1 MKAFILTSRPQDTYF
16 EFFMPFYLPKTPSVL
31 VADACVGRRQEVA
44 FVDNGATVN
53 FIRSE
58 IAQILVTPN
67 Q

>member
-1 MKAFILTSRPQDTYF
+1 
-16 EFFMPFYLPKTPSVL
+16 MPFYLPKRPSVL
-31 VADACVGRRQEVA
+31 VADACVGRRQVVA